1 MNNDNDIQVYFLI
14 FLLLTILNYL
24 ILFKGEKYY
33 FIWLLCYFI
42 FSFDFLMI

>member
-1 MNNDNDIQVYFLI
+1 MNNDDDIQVYFLI
-14 FLLLTILNYL
+14 FLLLTILNYF

-33 FIWLLCYFI
+33 LWYFI